1 MAINIVLVEPEIAKN
16 ASIIARMCAQLNCK
30 LHIIKPL
37 GFSLDDHD
45 FTHGGGGAMEY
56 WPYIDGTIYKDFNTF
71 FDKYKNHRIFI
82 TSSKGTE
89 YYSNIKFQDEDVIIF
104 GNDSTGL
111 SKEILDTYKNNCIK
125 IPVNKLIKDK
135 PLSLSTSV
143 IIIASEALRQL
154 NFPNLV

>member
-30 LHIIKPL
+30 LHMIKPL

-56 WPYIDGTIYKDFNTF
+56 WPYVNGTIYKDFNTF
-71 FDKYKNHRIFI
+71 LDKYKNHRIFI

-154 NFPNLV
+154 NFPNLI